1 MGVVPLHGRAYSL
14 AFYNVLSNI
23 VVGLA
28 PLVWGPVL
36 DYLDPWR
43 LKWRVWQ
50 WNSYSLFYSVLTMIM
65 AVSLFMLRSV
75 AEPQAMT
82 WNAFAKELLVTGPLR
97 SISFLIRKIQ

>member
-1 MGVVPLHGRAYSL
+1 
-14 AFYNVLSNI
+14 
-23 VVGLA
+23 
-28 PLVWGPVL
+28 
-36 DYLDPWR
+36 
-43 LKWRVWQ
+43 
-50 WNSYSLFYSVLTMIM
+50 M